1 MTAEE
6 FAVRLEVLIEQGRD
20 GGLSDEAIIVGLAE
34 AVEALD
40 EGLS

>member
-6 FAVRLEVLIEQGRD
+6 FVVRLEMLIEQGRD
-20 GGLSDEAIIVGLAE
+20 GGLSDEATIAGLEE